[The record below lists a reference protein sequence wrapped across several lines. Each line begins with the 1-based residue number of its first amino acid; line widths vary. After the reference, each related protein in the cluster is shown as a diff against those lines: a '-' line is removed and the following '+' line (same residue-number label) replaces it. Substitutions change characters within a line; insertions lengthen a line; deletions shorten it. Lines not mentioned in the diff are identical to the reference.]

1 VSEVH
6 SVLTAR
12 YTGAANSQ
20 ATRTAMASVGGD
32 IIQPS
37 IAVASAAPAAPPIDN
52 AAYLSTFPDV
62 HAAAPVTMASAS
74 TTTAGNAP
82 PPSDPIF
89 RSLFQA
95 PGEPAQPI
103 SPKVR
108 ELWGNSSS
116 LTSVA
121 SVDPAPAASPASAR
135 TPEIRAP
142 QPLDLFSDR
151 NGTFS

>member
-1 VSEVH
+1 
-6 SVLTAR
+6 
-12 YTGAANSQ
+12 
-20 ATRTAMASVGGD
+20 MASVGGD

-74 TTTAGNAP
+74 TPNSATP
-82 PPSDPIF
+82 SSDPIF

-95 PGEPAQPI
+95 PGERAQPI
-103 SPKVR
+103 SPTVR

-121 SVDPAPAASPASAR
+121 SADPATVASPASSQ
-135 TPEIRAP
+135 TPDVRAP
-142 QPLDLFSDR
+142 RPLDLFSDR